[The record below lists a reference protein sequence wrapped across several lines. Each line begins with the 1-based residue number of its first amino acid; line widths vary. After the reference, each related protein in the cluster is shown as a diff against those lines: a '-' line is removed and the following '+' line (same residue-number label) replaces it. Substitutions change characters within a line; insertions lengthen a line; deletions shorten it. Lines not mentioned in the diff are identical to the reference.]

1 MGILSRGGAT
11 NLDSFH
17 DDIISEIINLIYPVG
32 SIYMSVNS
40 TNPGELFGGT
50 WEQIQGRFLLGQGSG
65 YSAGATGGE
74 AEHTL
79 SIAEMP
85 KHGHKVFLWTG
96 GSDDNG
102 AYTGMIINPETNK
115 LETASK
121 GAKIYHR
128 WKGASFNTWGNA
140 DGAGNGSGDV
150 SGNTGFAGASAG
162 HNNMPPYLVVYIW
175 KRTA

>member
-1 MGILSRGGAT
+1 MSNVGKMSQVLNA
-11 NLDSFH
+11 
-17 DDIISEIINLIYPVG
+17 YPVG

-74 AEHTL
+74 VSHQLSNTELPSHAHSVYILARGYSGWGTDGNSNYEYSTSSWTNPPAYGGNHTNTCHVL
-79 SIAEMP
+79 MGETTS
-85 KHGHKVFLWTG
+85 TG
-96 GSDDNG
+96 G
-102 AYTGMIINPETNK
+102 
-115 LETASK
+115 
-121 GAKIYHR
+121 
-128 WKGASFNTWGNA
+128 
-140 DGAGNGSGDV
+140 GS
-150 SGNTGFAGASAG
+150 A

>member
-1 MGILSRGGAT
+1 MSNVGKMSQVLNA
-11 NLDSFH
+11 
-17 DDIISEIINLIYPVG
+17 YPVG

-74 AEHTL
+74 ANHTL
-79 SIAEMP
+79 NVSELP
-85 KHGHKVFLWTG
+85 KNIGHLNALSWATNNWMTDGGFSVEQKHTDRTSPSGSNWGDALYTLSGG
-96 GSDDNG
+96 GS
-102 AYTGMIINPETNK
+102 A
-115 LETASK
+115 
-121 GAKIYHR
+121 
-128 WKGASFNTWGNA
+128 
-140 DGAGNGSGDV
+140 
-150 SGNTGFAGASAG
+150 

>member
-1 MGILSRGGAT
+1 MSNVGKMSQVLNA
-11 NLDSFH
+11 
-17 DDIISEIINLIYPVG
+17 YPVG

-74 AEHTL
+74 ASHILT
-79 SIAEMP
+79 IAEMP
-85 KHGHKVFLWTG
+85 AHNHNTPRL
-96 GSDDNG
+96 NG
-102 AYTGMIINPETNK
+102 DSNYPIYFP
-115 LETASK
+115 AS
-121 GAKIYHR
+121 
-128 WKGASFNTWGNA
+128 WGASLKGQSLGVATQVTTNNGFWFVNQT
-140 DGAGNGSGDV
+140 NGSG
-150 SGNTGFAGASAG
+150 SA

>member
-1 MGILSRGGAT
+1 MSNVGKMSQVLNA
-11 NLDSFH
+11 
-17 DDIISEIINLIYPVG
+17 YPVG

-74 AEHTL
+74 ANHILTL
-79 SIAEMP
+79 AESP
-85 KHGHKVFLWTG
+85 SHNHRDLYWGNG
-96 GSDDNG
+96 GSYQFGVNR
-102 AYTGMIINPETNK
+102 
-115 LETASK
+115 TA
-121 GAKIYHR
+121 G
-128 WKGASFNTWGNA
+128 GGTWGFDYWSTSSNCSEA
-140 DGAGNGSGDV
+140 NFYTNYVGGNQ
-150 SGNTGFAGASAG
+150 A